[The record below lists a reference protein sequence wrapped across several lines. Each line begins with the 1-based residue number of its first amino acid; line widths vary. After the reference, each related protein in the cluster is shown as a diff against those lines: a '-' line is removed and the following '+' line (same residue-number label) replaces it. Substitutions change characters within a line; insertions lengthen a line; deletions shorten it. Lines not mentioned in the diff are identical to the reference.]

1 MINHF
6 LNSFRFDIIILPLFC
21 FEVKKNPEKA
31 EIFLRFIVL
40 VYLSIKKFKK
50 VEKIFQKGVDK

>member
-40 VYLSIKKFKK
+40 VYLSIKKFKN
-50 VEKIFQKGVDK
+50 VEKIY